1 MGRMIDEHQSDWDVM
16 LRYVMA
22 AYRASQ
28 HEVTKFTPNY
38 LVLGRVVRA
47 PVDLM
52 YDVPEIHPP
61 ASYASYAEELDARIC
76 QAYVLV

>member
-1 MGRMIDEHQSDWDVM
+1 M
-16 LRYVMA
+16 LPYVMA

-38 LVLGRVVRA
+38 LVLGREVRA

-52 YDVPEIHPP
+52 YVHPP
-61 ASYASYAEELDARIC
+61 VSYASYAEELDALGCVGLTYWCEKI
-76 QAYVLV
+76 